1 MIEES
6 VKDRLIAYLEYK
18 HLNKSQFGEIIGVS
32 NAFVSSIRKS
42 ISVDKIQS
50 IALKLPDLSID
61 WLLTGRGDMIRH
73 SQSVGDIKNSSVS
86 GVNVSGSDIQIN
98 PNAYDTLL
106 SIVNTYQS
114 STLKFQ
120 DQMDRLITI
129 IEKGGIND
137 K

>member
-73 SQSVGDIKNSSVS
+73 SQ
-86 GVNVSGSDIQIN
+86 IN